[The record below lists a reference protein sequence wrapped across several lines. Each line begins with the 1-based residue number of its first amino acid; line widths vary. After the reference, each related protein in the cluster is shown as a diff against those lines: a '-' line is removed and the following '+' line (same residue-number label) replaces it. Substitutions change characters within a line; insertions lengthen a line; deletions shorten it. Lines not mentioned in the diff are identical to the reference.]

1 MTGAWLVNG
10 VVVANY
16 TLHKQFGHRKKV
28 LLVLRPNEEVPLAAS
43 A

>member
-1 MTGAWLVNG
+1 MTGEWLVNG

-16 TLHKQFGHRKKV
+16 TVHKRFGHRYV